1 MCIYRPH
8 PEAKA
13 RLKPRSN
20 VRLLEGDGRVLLPEV
35 IIIVITNIII
45 STVILCMYIYIYI
58 YTYIYMYTYTHIH
71 IAPEVLRQ
79 HADRRIAVFIDG
91 PKGERSNYD

>member
-58 YTYIYMYTYTHIH
+58 YTHTYTCIHIH
-71 IAPEVLRQ
+71 IYISP
-79 HADRRIAVFIDG
+79 
-91 PKGERSNYD
+91 PRS